1 MENKNRT
8 KLNDGC
14 LKIFE
19 LLNLLYEDEA
29 QYQKVIDIF
38 KDDFNEDQSTNNI
51 QVVLNKYMN
60 ALKVFGIQIEKENN
74 KFKLRSNLYS
84 VPFSTDDLK
93 AINILTTSA
102 NNFPN
107 EQISKE
113 LKKFIQVVKN
123 RMNNEN
129 KNTLNN
135 LNSKYNFS
143 FCYSDLKYQ
152 IEECEKICKEKYIIE
167 IVYLK
172 NNKEI
177 KCKCTPKEVVYTSKE
192 VYLQIYDYAKA
203 KNTDIKISKILSI
216 IKLPQI
222 ANSQNFTTTTVVYKL
237 KNRLAKTYK
246 VKENEYSDGY
256 DENGNLIIV
265 NRNEPHDKLL
275 NRLMRYT
282 YNCEI
287 ISPKILRNEMIDLIN
302 KTIENYDK

>member
-19 LLNLLYEDEA
+19 LLNLLYEDDA

-143 FCYSDLKYQ
+143 FYYSDLKYQ